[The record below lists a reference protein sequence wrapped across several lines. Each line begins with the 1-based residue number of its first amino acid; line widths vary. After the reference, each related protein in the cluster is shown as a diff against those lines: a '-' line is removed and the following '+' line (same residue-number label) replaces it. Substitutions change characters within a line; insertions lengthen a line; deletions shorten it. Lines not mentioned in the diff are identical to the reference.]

1 MTHMNRRDMLG
12 LVGAVGVGSL
22 WPLDPPSPR
31 LRRASPPQTVA
42 DNFPRQHLDAVQEV
56 VGASHSDL
64 ARVKTLVT
72 RQPSLAKAAW
82 DWGFGDW
89 ETALGA
95 ASHVG
100 RREIAHLL
108 LDYGAPPTIFSAAM
122 LGQLDVVK
130 AMIAASPGIQGKR
143 GPHGIPLLS
152 HAEAGGP
159 EAAAVVAYLK
169 DLGGADVRPTL
180 APTTAEDRARLS
192 GSYRFGPGEQDAFL
206 VDDVRGQLGLTR
218 AGRNRQ
224 FIHHLGNGTFY
235 PTGAEAVR
243 ITFRREGDRAVSF
256 TIADPEVVVTAIRE
270 GMF

>member
-1 MTHMNRRDMLG
+1 MNRRDLLG

-22 WPLDPPSPR
+22 WRARPGEPWPLDPVEPL
-31 LRRASPPQTVA
+31 LRQTVA
-42 DNFPRQHLDAVQEV
+42 DNFPRHNLDAVQEV
-56 VGASHSDL
+56 VGASHTDL
-64 ARVKTLVT
+64 ARVKELVT

-108 LDYGAPPTIFSAAM
+108 LEYGAPPTIFSAAM

-152 HAEAGGP
+152 HAQAGGP
-159 EAAAVVAYLK
+159 EATAVVAYLK
-169 DLGGADVRPTL
+169 DLGGADVRPALT
-180 APTTAEDRARLS
+180 PISAEDRARVS
-192 GSYRFGPGEQDAFL
+192 GSYRFGQGTNDVFV
-206 VDDVRGQLGLTR
+206 VDDVRDQLGLTR

-224 FIHHLGNGTFY
+224 WIYHLGNWTFY

-243 ITFRREGDRAVSF
+243 LTFTRVGDRAASF
-256 TIADPEVVVTAIRE
+256 TIADPEVVITAIRE
-270 GMF
+270 A

>member
-1 MTHMNRRDMLG
+1 MNRREVLG
-12 LVGAVGVGSL
+12 MVSVAWTLNHREPWTVDSVEPRTPQGV
-22 WPLDPPSPR
+22 
-31 LRRASPPQTVA
+31 AE
-42 DNFPRQHLDAVQEV
+42 NFPAQHLDVVREV
-56 VGASHSDL
+56 VGASHADL
-64 ARVKTLVT
+64 DRVKELVT

-95 ASHVG
+95 AAHVG
-100 RREIAHLL
+100 RREIAQLL
-108 LDYGAPPTIFSAAM
+108 LEYGAPPTIFSAAM

-169 DLGGADVRPTL
+169 DLGGADVRPAL
-180 APTTAEDRARLS
+180 APLAQEDRVRVS
-192 GSYRFGPGEQDAFL
+192 GSYRFGPGEHDVFL
-206 VDDVRGQLGLTR
+206 VDDVRERMGLTR
-218 AGRNRQ
+218 SGRGRQ
-224 FIHHLGNGTFY
+224 NIFHLGDWTFY

-243 ITFRREGDRAVSF
+243 ITFRRVGDRAVSF
-256 TIADPEVVVTAIRE
+256 TIADPEVVITAIRQP
-270 GMF
+270 

>member
-1 MTHMNRRDMLG
+1 MTHLNRRDVLG
-12 LVGAVGVGSL
+12 IVGIALTLGREPWTVDPVEPWTPQLVAE
-22 WPLDPPSPR
+22 
-31 LRRASPPQTVA
+31 
-42 DNFPRQHLDAVQEV
+42 NFPAQNIDAVREI
-56 VGASHSDL
+56 VGASHTDL
-64 ARVKTLVT
+64 ARVKELVT

-95 ASHVG
+95 AAHVG
-100 RREIAHLL
+100 RREIAQLL

-130 AMIAASPGIQGKR
+130 AMIAASPGIEGKR

-180 APTTAEDRARLS
+180 TPISAEDRARII
-192 GSYRFGPGEQDAFL
+192 GSYRFGPGEHDVFV
-206 VDDVRGQLGLTR
+206 VDDVRERLGLTR
-218 AGRNRQ
+218 SGRNRQ
-224 FIHHLGNGTFY
+224 NLFHLGNWMFY

-243 ITFRREGDRAVSF
+243 ITFTRVGDRAVSF
-256 TIADPEVVVTAIRE
+256 TVADPDVVITAVR
-270 GMF
+270 GA

>member
-1 MTHMNRRDMLG
+1 MNRRDMLG
-12 LVGAVGVGSL
+12 MIGAIGLGSL
-22 WPLDPPSPR
+22 TVPR
-31 LRRASPPQTVA
+31 APQTVVET
-42 DNFPRQHLDAVQEV
+42 FPAQHLDAVREV
-56 VGASHSDL
+56 VGASHTDL
-64 ARVKTLVT
+64 ARVKALVT

-100 RREIAHLL
+100 RREIAQLL

-152 HAEAGGP
+152 HAQAGGP
-159 EAAAVVAYLK
+159 DAAAVVAYLK

-180 APTTAEDRARLS
+180 TPISAEDRARIS
-192 GSYRFGPGEQDAFL
+192 GSYRFGPGTNDVFL
-206 VDDVRGQLGLTR
+206 VNDVRDQLGLTR
-218 AGRNRQ
+218 SGRNRQ
-224 FIHHLGNGTFY
+224 NIFHLGNWTFY

-243 ITFRREGDRAVSF
+243 ITFTRVGDRAASF
-256 TIADPEVVVTAIRE
+256 TISDPDVVVTAIRQP
-270 GMF
+270 

>member
-12 LVGAVGVGSL
+12 LVGAVGLGSL
-22 WPLDPPSPR
+22 TV
-31 LRRASPPQTVA
+31 PQAPQGVA
-42 DNFPRQHLDAVQEV
+42 ENYPAQHLDAVREV
-56 VGASHSDL
+56 VGASHTDL
-64 ARVKTLVT
+64 ARVKELVT

-100 RREIAHLL
+100 RREIAQLL

-122 LGQLDVVK
+122 LGQLDVVT

-152 HAEAGGP
+152 HAQAGGP

-169 DLGGADVRPTL
+169 DLGGADVRPALT
-180 APTTAEDRARLS
+180 PISAEDRARIS
-192 GSYRFGPGEQDAFL
+192 GSYRFGPGTTDVFL
-206 VDDVRGQLGLTR
+206 VDDVRDRMGLTR
-218 AGRNRQ
+218 SGRNRQ
-224 FIHHLGNGTFY
+224 NIFHLGNWTFY

-243 ITFRREGDRAVSF
+243 ITFTRVGDRAVSF
-256 TIADPEVVVTAIRE
+256 TVADPGIVLTAIRQP
-270 GMF
+270 